1 MNYRQARK
9 RALSEGA
16 AEMRRLAASA
26 EIDTTLGPDDRARM
40 SKAFVDIAKSLESK
54 HRGIRH
60 PRAERYPVHPDQMT
74 IEDVPA

>member
-9 RALSEGA
+9 RALGEGA
-16 AEMRRLAASA
+16 KEMRLLAASA
-26 EIDTTLGPDDRARM
+26 EVDPTLGPDDRARM
-40 SKAFVDIAKSLESK
+40 AKAFVDIAKSLESK
-54 HRGIRH
+54 RDGIRH

>member
-9 RALSEGA
+9 RALGEAASEI
-16 AEMRRLAASA
+16 RRLAAAA

-40 SKAFVDIAKSLESK
+40 SKAFVDIAASLESK
-54 HRGIRH
+54 KSGIRH
-60 PRAERYPVHPDQMT
+60 PRAERYPIHPDQMT